1 MSTVSAP
8 RTSAARSAISKI
20 AFAGIDLSAILLL
33 AHFVR
38 GEAKHNSADAAPKP
52 KTAAHA
58 VANFGKLPL
67 MFERN
72 QGQTDPG
79 VKFLSRDK
87 GYTLWLTAE
96 EAVMAFAQN
105 GSSKRAKLSE
115 NSFPNQRAQDPVLRM
130 RLQGA
135 NHNPEIR
142 GLDEMPGRSHYFVGN
157 DPAKWHRNVPN
168 YTRVRYSN
176 VYPGIDL
183 VYYGNQNQLEYDFVV
198 SPGADPGKIKLS
210 VTGAERIRVDKAG
223 DLVVHAANNH
233 EVRWRKP
240 AVFQE
245 ADGKRSEI
253 AGEYLVSKK

>member
-87 GYTLWLTAE
+87 GYTLWL
-96 EAVMAFAQN
+96 
-105 GSSKRAKLSE
+105 SR
-115 NSFPNQRAQDPVLRM
+115 R
-130 RLQGA
+130 
-135 NHNPEIR
+135 R
-142 GLDEMPGRSHYFVGN
+142 GGHGFCP
-157 DPAKWHRNVPN
+157 KW
-168 YTRVRYSN
+168 
-176 VYPGIDL
+176 
-183 VYYGNQNQLEYDFVV
+183 QLEE
-198 SPGADPGKIKLS
+198 S
-210 VTGAERIRVDKAG
+210 KA
-223 DLVVHAANNH
+223 
-233 EVRWRKP
+233 
-240 AVFQE
+240 
-245 ADGKRSEI
+245 
-253 AGEYLVSKK
+253 